1 MRIPLRL
8 PVAFLAA
15 LCSLVGA
22 AVAWGAP
29 EPVRVVS
36 QTVGTDE
43 LLLALAEPGQIA
55 ALSHL
60 SRNPVFSAT
69 AKEAEAYP
77 QLVLG
82 DSETVLRHAPTLVL
96 VTDYSRA
103 ELVEQIRR
111 AGIRVL
117 VFDRYKTLD
126 DVYANLRMLARELGA
141 EAKAEALIADCEA
154 RVGALRD
161 KLRDCKPVRIL
172 APSIYGMLAGADTTF
187 QDLCDHAGAENIAAT
202 VGGLRGHASAPSERM
217 LTWPIEVLV
226 ISGTDKDTALE
237 PFRGLLPYK
246 LMPSVR
252 EGRAV
257 VMPENLMACVSH
269 HRIDGY
275 ERLARLLHPEAFR

>member
-8 PVAFLAA
+8 PVALLVA
-15 LCSLVGA
+15 LCSFIGA

-29 EPVRVVS
+29 APVRVVS

-60 SRNPVFSAT
+60 ARNPVFSTT

-82 DSETVLRHAPTLVL
+82 DSETILRHAPTLVL

-103 ELVEQIRR
+103 ELVAQISR
-111 AGIRVL
+111 AGVRVL
-117 VFDRYKTLD
+117 VFTRYKTLD
-126 DVYANLRMLARELGA
+126 DVYANLRLLARELGA
-141 EAKAEALIADCEA
+141 EAKAEALIDSCKA
-154 RVGALRD
+154 RVAALRGR
-161 KLRDCKPVRIL
+161 LQGSRPVRIL

-187 QDLCDHAGAENIAAT
+187 QDLCDHAGAENVAAT
-202 VGGLRGHASAPSERM
+202 AGGLSGHASAPSERM
-217 LTWPIEVLV
+217 LTWPIDVLV
-226 ISGTDKDTALE
+226 VSGDTKESALA
-237 PFRGLLPYK
+237 PYRDLLPYK

-257 VMPENLMACVSH
+257 LMPENLLACVSH
-269 HRIDGY
+269 HRIEGY
-275 ERLARLLHPEAFR
+275 ERLARLLHPEVFR

>member
-8 PVAFLAA
+8 PVAFLLL
-15 LCSLVGA
+15 LCSLVG
-22 AVAWGAP
+22 VAELAGAP
-29 EPVRVVS
+29 APVRVVS

-60 SRNPVFSAT
+60 ARNPVFSTT
-69 AKEAEAYP
+69 AQQAEAYP

-82 DSETVLRHAPTLVL
+82 DSETILRHAPTLVL
-96 VTDYSRA
+96 MTDYSRA
-103 ELVEQIRR
+103 ELVAQIRR
-111 AGIRVL
+111 AGVRVL
-117 VFDRYKTLD
+117 VFSRYKTLD
-126 DVYANLRMLARELGA
+126 DVYANLRLLARELGA

-154 RVGALRD
+154 RVAALRE
-161 KLRDCKPVRIL
+161 KLRDRKPVRIL
-172 APSIYGMLAGADTTF
+172 APSIYGMLAGTDTTF
-187 QDLCDHAGAENIAAT
+187 QDLCDNAGAENIAAT
-202 VGGLRGHASAPSERM
+202 VGGLSGHASAPSERM

-226 ISGTDKDTALE
+226 VSGETTEAALA
-237 PFRGLLPYK
+237 PYRDLLPYK

-257 VMPENLMACVSH
+257 LMPENLLACVSH

-275 ERLARLLHPEAFR
+275 ERLARQLHPEAFR

>member
-1 MRIPLRL
+1 MRIPLRF
-8 PVAFLAA
+8 PVAFLLLVCPFVGVAA
-15 LCSLVGA
+15 PED
-22 AVAWGAP
+22 AP

-43 LLLALAEPGQIA
+43 LLLALARPGQIA

-60 SRNPVFSAT
+60 SRNPNFSVT

-82 DSETVLRHAPTLVL
+82 DSETILRHAPTIVL

-103 ELVEQIRR
+103 ELVAQIRR
-111 AGIRVL
+111 AGVRVL
-117 VFDRYKTLD
+117 VFSRYKTLE
-126 DVYANLRMLARELGA
+126 DVYANLRLLACELGA
-141 EAKAEALIADCEA
+141 EAKAEALIDSCKA
-154 RVGALRD
+154 RVATLRGR
-161 KLRDCKPVRIL
+161 LQGSRPVRIL

-187 QDLCDHAGAENIAAT
+187 QDLCDHAGAENVAAT
-202 VGGLRGHASAPSERM
+202 SGGLVGQASAPSERM
-217 LTWPIEVLV
+217 LTWPIELLV
-226 ISGTDKDTALE
+226 VSGEDKESALA
-237 PFRGLLPYK
+237 PYRDLLPYK

-257 VMPENLMACVSH
+257 LMPENLLACVSH

-275 ERLARLLHPEAFR
+275 ERLARLLHPEVFR

>member
-1 MRIPLRL
+1 MRIPLRF
-8 PVAFLAA
+8 PVAFL
-15 LCSLVGA
+15 LLVCPFVGV
-22 AVAWGAP
+22 AVPEDAP

-43 LLLALAEPGQIA
+43 LLLALARPGQIA

-60 SRNPVFSAT
+60 SRNPNFSVT

-82 DSETVLRHAPTLVL
+82 DSETILRHAPTLVL
-96 VTDYSRA
+96 VTDYSRV

-111 AGIRVL
+111 SGVRVL
-117 VFDRYKTLD
+117 VFNRYKTLE
-126 DVYANLRMLARELGA
+126 DVYANLRLLARELGA
-141 EAKAEALIADCEA
+141 EAKAEALIADCES
-154 RVGALRD
+154 RVTALRD
-161 KLRDCKPVRIL
+161 RLRDRKPVRIL

-202 VGGLRGHASAPSERM
+202 VGGLVGHASAPSERM
-217 LTWPIEVLV
+217 LTWPIEALV
-226 ISGTDKDTALE
+226 ISGADKESALA
-237 PFRGLLPYK
+237 PYRDLLPYK

-252 EGRAV
+252 EGRV
-257 VMPENLMACVSH
+257 VLMPENLLACVSH

-275 ERLARLLHPEAFR
+275 ERLARLLHPEAFK

>member
-8 PVAFLAA
+8 PVAFLLL
-15 LCSLVGA
+15 LCPFVGV
-22 AVAWGAP
+22 AVPNDAP

-60 SRNPVFSAT
+60 SRNPVFSTT
-69 AKEAEAYP
+69 AKQAEAYP

-82 DSETVLRHAPTLVL
+82 DSETILRHAPTLVL
-96 VTDYSRA
+96 VADYSRA

-111 AGIRVL
+111 AGVRVL
-117 VFDRYKTLD
+117 VFGRYKTLD
-126 DVYANLRMLARELGA
+126 DCYANLRLLAHELGA
-141 EAKAEALIADCEA
+141 EQRAEALIATCEA
-154 RVGALRD
+154 RVAALRE
-161 KLRDCKPVRIL
+161 KLQDTKPVRIL
-172 APSIYGMLAGADTTF
+172 APSIYGMLAGTGTTF
-187 QDLCDHAGAENIAAT
+187 QDLCDHAGAENVAAT
-202 VGGLRGHASAPSERM
+202 VGGLRGHAAAPSERM
-217 LTWPIEVLV
+217 LTWPVEVLV
-226 ISGTDKDTALE
+226 ISGADKESALA

-257 VMPENLMACVSH
+257 VMPESLMASVSH

>member
-8 PVAFLAA
+8 PVALLAV
-15 LCSLVGA
+15 LCAVLGA
-22 AVAWGAP
+22 VVAAGAP
-29 EPVRVVS
+29 APVRVVS

-60 SRNPVFSAT
+60 ARNPVFSTT
-69 AKEAEAYP
+69 AQQAEAYP

-82 DSETVLRHAPTLVL
+82 DSETILRHAPTLVL

-111 AGIRVL
+111 AGVRVL
-117 VFDRYKTLD
+117 VFTRYKTLD
-126 DVYANLRMLARELGA
+126 DVYANLRRLAGELGA
-141 EAKAEALIADCEA
+141 EAKAEALIADCQA
-154 RVGALRD
+154 RVVALRE
-161 KLRDCKPVRIL
+161 KLRGRKPVRIL
-172 APSIYGMLAGADTTF
+172 APSIYGMLAGTDTTF
-187 QDLCDHAGAENIAAT
+187 QDLCDHAGAENVAAT
-202 VGGLRGHASAPSERM
+202 FGGLSGHASAPSERM
-217 LTWPIEVLV
+217 LTWPIEMLV
-226 ISGTDKDTALE
+226 VSGGDKETALA
-237 PFRGLLPYK
+237 PFRDLPPYK

-257 VMPENLMACVSH
+257 LMPENLLACVSH

-275 ERLARLLHPEAFR
+275 ERLARQLHPEAFR